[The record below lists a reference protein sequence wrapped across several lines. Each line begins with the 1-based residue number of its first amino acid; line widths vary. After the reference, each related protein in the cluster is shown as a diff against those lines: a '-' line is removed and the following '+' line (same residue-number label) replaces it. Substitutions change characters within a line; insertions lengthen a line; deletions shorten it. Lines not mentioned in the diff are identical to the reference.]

1 MSPSSVSCSID
12 LHAPGK
18 RIGHLRIHKIT
29 NTAGWASTFI
39 HIGCVVNGDGP
50 TVLVLG
56 GNHGDEYEGQ
66 VAGMRLLCLVH
77 HHVSSDWYPR
87 VVTRD
92 TGGLMDP
99 ARGVEALADVCKL
112 TDPDAIIL
120 HGHLHVVMPLGYT
133 WRGLRIGN
141 PGGFAEARRLN
152 LLDVDGHG
160 EIVMSQVEL
169 R

>member
-18 RIGHLRIHKIT
+18 RIGHLRINKIT

-66 VAGMRLLCLVH
+66 VAGMRLLHELSPEKVTG
-77 HHVSSDWYPR
+77 R
-87 VVTRD
+87 V
-92 TGGLMDP
+92 
-99 ARGVEALADVCKL
+99 
-112 TDPDAIIL
+112 
-120 HGHLHVVMPLGYT
+120 
-133 WRGLRIGN
+133 
-141 PGGFAEARRLN
+141 
-152 LLDVDGHG
+152 
-160 EIVMSQVEL
+160 IVIPVLYYAVYRKQHA
-169 R
+169 

>member
-18 RIGHLRIHKIT
+18 RIGHLRINKIT

-66 VAGMRLLCLVH
+66 VAGMRLLTTDVAGFL
-77 HHVSSDWYPR
+77 P
-87 VVTRD
+87 
-92 TGGLMDP
+92 L
-99 ARGVEALADVCKL
+99 RG
-112 TDPDAIIL
+112 TS
-120 HGHLHVVMPLGYT
+120 
-133 WRGLRIGN
+133 W
-141 PGGFAEARRLN
+141 
-152 LLDVDGHG
+152 LDVDVLDPKSG
-160 EIVMSQVEL
+160 ILVP
-169 R
+169 